1 MNTFVH
7 NMLQDNNFRK
17 ENSPQNCQSEYDN
30 VLLVHL
36 RILKYADL
44 FIFIV
49 FIVFFM
55 VTTYFPPMCG

>member
-17 ENSPQNCQSEYDN
+17 ENLPQNCQSEYDN

-55 VTTYFPPMCG
+55 LTTYFPPMYG